1 MAIRHGPA
9 AASSHPI
16 PEARTLPNALPPA
29 VYFVVS
35 AVFHY
40 LGPSFAVI
48 LFAQVDVLG
57 VAWLRIVSAAVVFAA
72 WRRPW
77 RTFAG
82 LDPAGRRS
90 VVAWG
95 AVLAV
100 MNCAFYLAIARLP
113 LGTVAAI
120 EFLPVIVLGAMGSR
134 TPQNA
139 VALALAVVGVGLLT
153 RVVMGGEPLGVGFA
167 FANAALFAAYIV
179 LGHRAAEAGAGAG
192 IDTLA
197 AAMLVAAAVVTP
209 VAGPAALP
217 ALVSPVAVAAGIGVG
232 IASSV
237 IPYVTDQLAMARIR
251 RSTYALLVSLL
262 PASATVIGL
271 LVLRQVPTL
280 SEVTGVGLVVAAIG
294 IHRDSE
300 AS

>member
-1 MAIRHGPA
+1 
-9 AASSHPI
+9 
-16 PEARTLPNALPPA
+16 
-29 VYFVVS
+29 
-35 AVFHY
+35 
-40 LGPSFAVI
+40 
-48 LFAQVDVLG
+48 
-57 VAWLRIVSAAVVFAA
+57 
-72 WRRPW
+72 
-77 RTFAG
+77 
-82 LDPAGRRS
+82 
-90 VVAWG
+90 
-95 AVLAV
+95 
-100 MNCAFYLAIARLP
+100 
-113 LGTVAAI
+113 
-120 EFLPVIVLGAMGSR
+120 
-134 TPQNA
+134 
-139 VALALAVVGVGLLT
+139 
-153 RVVMGGEPLGVGFA
+153 
-167 FANAALFAAYIV
+167 
-179 LGHRAAEAGAGAG
+179 
-192 IDTLA
+192 
-197 AAMLVAAAVVTP
+197 MLVAAAVVTP